1 MGSSCLKLCSYL
13 PSWVSTC
20 VVGMT
25 VAVGVGVG
33 TVAGVIIGL
42 MLARGVGLF
51 PGLTGCLLAV
61 ATTGVGLMLAVGG
74 SDVLALNRDK
84 DQDMNNDFNNVY
96 LKGNDWFIVVPS
108 SVNIQTISGFNGC
121 VSYLLLSAAGVVFR
135 LICLCS
141 VLLCC
146 SWV

>member
-1 MGSSCLKLCSYL
+1 M
-13 PSWVSTC
+13 
-20 VVGMT
+20 VGIT

-42 MLARGVGLF
+42 MLARGVGLL

-84 DQDMNNDFNNVY
+84 DYDRTKKIYVCLFIYPSGNV
-96 LKGNDWFIVVPS
+96 V
-108 SVNIQTISGFNGC
+108 
-121 VSYLLLSAAGVVFR
+121 
-135 LICLCS
+135 
-141 VLLCC
+141 
-146 SWV
+146 

>member
-1 MGSSCLKLCSYL
+1 MYLSLIITVLFFGDFLHWRLKCEELSCL
-13 PSWVSTC
+13 PSWDSTC

-33 TVAGVIIGL
+33 TGAGVIIGL

-74 SDVLALNRDK
+74 SDVLALIEDK
-84 DQDMNNDFNNVY
+84 FQDTNDDYTHYLFQKQIKSTSSLVNTLLIKMQKEEETFDQLMNGY
-96 LKGNDWFIVVPS
+96 L
-108 SVNIQTISGFNGC
+108 Q
-121 VSYLLLSAAGVVFR
+121 
-135 LICLCS
+135 
-141 VLLCC
+141 
-146 SWV
+146 

>member
-1 MGSSCLKLCSYL
+1 MCSLWIEIL
-13 PSWVSTC
+13 PSHERLHYLSWLPHVRYVRSCVSTC

-61 ATTGVGLMLAVGG
+61 GATGVGLMLAVGG
-74 SDVLALNRDK
+74 SDVLALHGDK
-84 DQDMNNDFNNVY
+84 LRM
-96 LKGNDWFIVVPS
+96 
-108 SVNIQTISGFNGC
+108 
-121 VSYLLLSAAGVVFR
+121 
-135 LICLCS
+135 
-141 VLLCC
+141 
-146 SWV
+146 

>member
-84 DQDMNNDFNNVY
+84 DQDMSNDSNNVY
-96 LKGNDWFIVVPS
+96 LKGNDWFTVVHS
-108 SVNIQTISGFNGC
+108 SVNIQTISSLMVAYRTCSCLQLG
-121 VSYLLLSAAGVVFR
+121 LS
-135 LICLCS
+135 S
-141 VLLCC
+141 D
-146 SWV
+146 